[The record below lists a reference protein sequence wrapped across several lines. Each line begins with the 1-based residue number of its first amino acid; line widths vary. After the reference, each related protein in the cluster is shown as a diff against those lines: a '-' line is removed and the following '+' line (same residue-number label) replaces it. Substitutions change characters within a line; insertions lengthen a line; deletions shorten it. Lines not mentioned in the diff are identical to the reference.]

1 MTEHEVHRDDVGAYL
16 LGALNDE
23 EREAFERHLRECDEC
38 RDEFERLQ
46 PAAMAQLA
54 AARYRADD
62 NQKSRRLRRKKRLK
76 AQKKLTT
83 SGDQPKVLKK

>member
-1 MTEHEVHRDDVGAYL
+1 MSDAIRRSRFDSWGSNYHGGGANKSCPLAGENIGTYF
-16 LGALNDE
+16 AL
-23 EREAFERHLRECDEC
+23 
-38 RDEFERLQ
+38 ERLQ